1 MSGASRDAYFYKK
14 TVVLDKGRID
24 RVGQAIKD
32 ARMNRALMVFLTF
45 GAAVA
50 AMTGGAGAAEPAMVM
65 LRFSSAQTQSLEEWR
80 QTAKALAANRGCC
93 DDVWFSTGESFPG
106 MDWHRKNLE
115 VVRVAAEDL
124 RKIGIRVSLQFE
136 ATIGHGDD
144 FPTAEEKARFDKP
157 WTGWTGPDGTE
168 CRYCSCPRQTGFL
181 KRLAEVSEL
190 YAVIRPEIV
199 WIDDDL
205 RLENHWPVTGRE
217 GPGCWCDRCVAD
229 FSKLEGRTWTRPELH
244 RAWKTDAALQDRW
257 GDFSAGSMAEVAR
270 VIACAFRKVSPKT
283 RLGLQTSE
291 NRKLLLGAV
300 ARKLKQATGEKTAV
314 RLGGGDYYDLSPYV
328 QLRKSWRMVRARK
341 ELDMED
347 LVDNWCTEVESYPR
361 AYGSRSVRS
370 IALEAFSSV
379 AWGFDTTSLFVMDRR
394 SETDELYSRYLLKPL
409 VTVTKFLNDYRAAN
423 AGTVPAGFTCPDAD
437 PERILMGLPILPGL
451 GKSWGTVSGQQE
463 SSLGWGPVWGEFRN
477 DLMTDFRR
485 MPSAKLQSVRD
496 RVSGNAPLKLL
507 SPFGGLVLPRVAAD
521 GELRTVGLIGT
532 RLDPQE
538 AIAIQLQ
545 TAAEKAVWCELG
557 AEPVELRV
565 QATGDRREVTVPSIG
580 AWGMG
585 YLVIR

>member
-1 MSGASRDAYFYKK
+1 MH
-14 TVVLDKGRID
+14 ID
-24 RVGQAIKD
+24 RIVTLVAGLVSAF
-32 ARMNRALMVFLTF
+32 AFSAP
-45 GAAVA
+45 AAEAVRP
-50 AMTGGAGAAEPAMVM
+50 EPAMVM
-65 LRFSSAQTQSLEEWR
+65 LRFSSAQTQSLGEWR
-80 QTAKALAANRGCC
+80 QTAKAFAANRGCC

-106 MDWHRKNLE
+106 LDWHRRNVE

-124 RKIGIRVSLQFE
+124 RKLGIRVSLQFE
-136 ATIGHGDD
+136 ATIGHGDS

-168 CRYCSCPRQTGFL
+168 CKYCSCPRQDGFL

-190 YAVIRPEIV
+190 YAVIHPEVV
-199 WIDDDL
+199 WVDDDL
-205 RLENHWPVTGRE
+205 RLEGHWPVTGRE
-217 GPGCWCDRCVAD
+217 GPGCWCDKCVAD
-229 FSKLEGRTWTRPELH
+229 FSKQEGRTWTRAELH
-244 RAWKTDAALQDRW
+244 KAWKRDKALQDRW

-283 RLGLQTSE
+283 RLGLQTAE
-291 NRKLLLGAV
+291 NRKRLVGTV
-300 ARKLKQATGEKTAV
+300 VRKLREATGEKTAV

-328 QLRKSWRMVRARK
+328 QLRKSRQMVRARK
-341 ELDMED
+341 ELDLED
-347 LVDNWCTEVESYPR
+347 LVDNWCTEVETYPR

-409 VTVTKFLNDYRAAN
+409 VAVTKFLNDYRAAN
-423 AGTVPAGFTCPDAD
+423 AGSVPAGFTCPDAD

-451 GKSWGTVSGQQE
+451 GKSWGTISGEQE
-463 SSLGWGPVWGEFRN
+463 SALGGSPVWGKFRN

-485 MPSAKLQSVRD
+485 TPSAKLQSIRD

-507 SPFGGLVLPRVAAD
+507 SPFVGLVLPRVAAD
-521 GELRTVGLIGT
+521 GALRTVGLIGT

-538 AIAIQLQ
+538 EIAIQLQ
-545 TAAEKAVWCELG
+545 TTAEKAVWRELG
-557 AEPVELRV
+557 AEPIELRV
-565 QATGDRREVTVPSIG
+565 RAAGDRRTVTVPSIG

-585 YLVIR
+585 YLEVR